1 LGVSAWEGRPVL
13 IVLVS
18 SSNRAVSPSV
28 IERPEVLLLTLD
40 RVAPY
45 VGWRRLFEDEDDDE
59 DEDD

>member
-45 VGWRRLFEDEDDDE
+45 GGRSDIEDEDDDE
-59 DEDD
+59 DD